1 MLRKIGCSLLCA
13 GALFS
18 AKTLAM
24 NYMYATSPGVSI
36 EYRLAPNEPVVF
48 ANSWFWTITAICTT
62 HIEGSHTELYAEMI
76 NKKAKI
82 NGKLFEKGARESMV
96 IHHGEKI
103 TISADSG
110 AKVKLINQGSYLVKA
125 HCST

>member
-24 NYMYATSPGVSI
+24 TYMFTSPGVSI
-36 EYRLAPNEPVVF
+36 EYQLVPNEPVIF
-48 ANSWFWTITAICTT
+48 ANSWFWTITAVCTT
-62 HIEGSHTELYAEMI
+62 HLEGPHTKLYAEII

-82 NGKLFEKGARESMV
+82 NGKTFEKGDKEFMV
-96 IHHGEKI
+96 IHHGEKL

-110 AKVKLINQGSYLVKA
+110 AKVKLINQGSYLVRA